1 MPIIKSAKKRVRIS
15 RKAAIRNSKVKRE
28 LKTALKSFGSKPSA
42 NAHAQAQSRV
52 DIALKKHL
60 ISKRKAARLKQRAAA
75 TGKIAKINLTA
86 VKSAPKKPAVKKAA
100 PKAAPKKKPATK
112 AKAKS

>member
-1 MPIIKSAKKRVRIS
+1 MPIIKSAKKRVRSS

-28 LKTALKSFGSKPSA
+28 LKSAVKSAGGKPSA
-42 NAHAQAQSRV
+42 AAHAKAQSRI

-75 TGKIAKINLTA
+75 TSKQAK
-86 VKSAPKKPAVKKAA
+86 VKLGAAKPAAKKTAA
-100 PKAAPKKKPATK
+100 KAAPKKTTASKKTK
-112 AKAKS
+112 KA